1 MKHKESFFEGVRGR
15 EIYYQGW
22 LPEDAPKAIL
32 LIVHG
37 LAEHCGRYANVVN
50 HFVPLGYAAYGLDH
64 VGHGKSEGT
73 RVHVE
78 RFEEFTDTLK
88 IYFDMVCEWH
98 PDAPIFLVGHSMGD
112 LIGAAYLLDHQDEL
126 AGAVLSGA
134 SVKVPEDISPAIIFV
149 GKVLSVLSPKMGLIQ
164 LEADGVSQDPAVVEA
179 YINDPLVYIGKYTAR
194 LAAELLKAMERVS
207 AQAGTIHL
215 PLLLLQGSADKLVDP
230 SGAQMLYDNVGSDDK
245 VLELYQGFYHE
256 VFNEPGREQVLRDVE
271 VWLEGRLSSLPV

>member
-1 MKHKESFFEGVRGR
+1 MKHNEGFIKGVRGAD
-15 EIYYQGW
+15 IYYQGW
-22 LPEDAPKAIL
+22 LPEEEVKAIL

-50 HFVPLGYAAYGLDH
+50 HFLPKGYAVYGLDH

-78 RFEEFTDTLK
+78 RFEDFTDTLK
-88 IYFDMVCEWH
+88 VYFDMVRDWN
-98 PDAPIFLVGHSMGD
+98 PDVPIFLVGHSMGA

-126 AGAVLSGA
+126 AGAILSGA
-134 SVKVPEDISPAIIFV
+134 SVKVPEGISPTIILI
-149 GKVLSVLSPKMGLIQ
+149 GKLFSVLAPKMGLIQ
-164 LEADGVSQDPAVVEA
+164 LEAEGVSRDPEVVEA

-207 AQAGTIHL
+207 EQAGTIHL

-230 SGAQMLYDNVGSDDK
+230 AGAQMLYDSVASDDK
-245 VLELYQGFYHE
+245 TLKLYDGLYHE
-256 VFNEPGREQVLRDVE
+256 VYNEPERGQVLQDVE
-271 VWLEGRLSSLPV
+271 VWLERHLT